1 DTLREAEAAGHT
13 TAALAAAGAV
23 LALAPQ
29 RLAALQRE
37 QVRLA
42 DERDRL
48 DAAALALDDE
58 RGDLDDRD
66 AHVGD
71 LRAAANATATRS
83 ERARAASDRL

>member
-1 DTLREAEAAGHT
+1 AAGRLDTRRRELASAHADATRRHDSCADTLREAEAAGHT

-42 DERDRL
+42 DER
-48 DAAALALDDE
+48 
-58 RGDLDDRD
+58 
-66 AHVGD
+66 
-71 LRAAANATATRS
+71 
-83 ERARAASDRL
+83 